1 MTGEGFGGT
10 ERRNYLTEEPTHS
23 SSLRGVVIGCAGS
36 VGIDII
42 HLCGLDMCHRESLL
56 HCEERSFSIIRR
68 SGLMERIT
76 GIAVPVD
83 ICQYRCF
90 ALQRR
95 VLRLHDHICGSF
107 AEIESFSVR

>member
-1 MTGEGFGGT
+1 MTGEGFGRT

-23 SSLRGVVIGCAGS
+23 GSLRGIVIGCAGS

-42 HLCGLDMCHRESLL
+42 HLCGFDMRHRECLL
-56 HCEERSFSIIRR
+56 HCEIRSFAIIRR

-76 GIAVPVD
+76 GIAIPIN

-95 VLRLHDHICGSF
+95 VLGLHDHICGSF
-107 AEIESFSVR
+107 AKIESFSVR